1 MPNSKQT
8 KSQQAKN
15 PSSLLDKKV
24 LSRIAE
30 HAVGWFSKHKRDL
43 PWRKTKNAYR
53 IWISECMLQQTQVA
67 TVIPYYERFLERF
80 PDVSTLAAAELD
92 DVYQL
97 WAGLGYYR
105 RARQLH
111 SAAIRVVE
119 SGQEPF
125 PTDRDAIAKL
135 PGIGR
140 YTANAIASFAY
151 DHPFGIVE
159 ANTQRLYARLMLC
172 KEPLSQTAM
181 QAKLWEFAQALVEVW
196 PVSPGQL
203 NQSLMEIGSLVCKPK
218 DPQCQACPLQS
229 HCQAYQTGQTSTIP
243 ASKPKKLITDMR
255 EIGLLVRDSK
265 GRWLMRRRSP
275 TERWS
280 GLWDFPRYDC
290 TSIENE
296 SLAIEHALKEFDR
309 IYGKSLSVRSE
320 CLSVKHSV
328 TRYRILLRCFEA
340 RLEGA
345 KTISTKGKL
354 AQHEQF
360 DWYKVEELE
369 GLALSSSARKVAD
382 WLTKQAAGE
391 N

>member
-1 MPNSKQT
+1 MPKSKPKKMQAT
-8 KSQQAKN
+8 VSDPKGLSQIAK
-15 PSSLLDKKV
+15 L
-24 LSRIAE
+24 
-30 HAVGWFSKHKRDL
+30 AVEWFSKHQRDL

-67 TVIPYYERFLERF
+67 TVIPYYDRFLKRF
-80 PDVSTLAAAELD
+80 PDVCTLAAAELD

-119 SGQEPF
+119 SGQAPF
-125 PTDRDAIAKL
+125 PAERDAIAKL
-135 PGIGR
+135 PGVGR

-151 DHPFGIVE
+151 DQPFGIVE

-172 KEPLSQTAM
+172 KDPLSQTAA
-181 QAKLWEFAQALVEVW
+181 QAKLWDFAQSLVEAW
-196 PVSPGQL
+196 PVSPGLL
-203 NQSLMEIGSLVCKPK
+203 NQSLMEIGSLVCRPK
-218 DPQCQACPLQS
+218 DPQCHACPLQS
-229 HCQAYQTGQTSTIP
+229 HCQAYQTGQTASIP
-243 ASKPKKLITDMR
+243 APKPKKLITDLR
-255 EIGLLVRDSK
+255 EIGLLVRNSK
-265 GRWLMRRRSP
+265 GLWLLRRRGS

-290 TSIENE
+290 TSHKGDDQ
-296 SLAIEHALKEFDR
+296 AVEHALKEFHR
-309 IYGKSLSVRSE
+309 IYGKPLSIHRE

-345 KTISTKGKL
+345 KTISTNSKSV
-354 AQHEQF
+354 QQEQF
-360 DWYKVEELE
+360 GWYAVDQLE
-369 GLALSSSARKVAD
+369 NLALSSSARKVAD
-382 WLTKQAAGE
+382 WLIKHD
-391 N
+391 